1 MADQTDRQ
9 KRLLRRRRRLSSA
22 VLPPVVEVND
32 ANKRCE
38 LTVEWQERERGK
50 GDGLKKEGQVEGV
63 RERERE

>member
-1 MADQTDRQ
+1 MKKMADQTDRQ

-38 LTVEWQERERGK
+38 LTVEWQEREAKEVEKRRRGK
-50 GDGLKKEGQVEGV
+50 EKE
-63 RERERE
+63 